1 MDENARAFVDRLERE
16 VERLSALQ
24 RDLDETALKIERA
37 DELLEEAIAVVDQF
51 LSEPP
56 ERFLRAMRVLLEMM
70 RLDERRE
77 ERRDKIE
84 YLLSRLGP
92 AAR

>member
-1 MDENARAFVDRLERE
+1 LDENARAFVDRLERE
-16 VERLSALQ
+16 VERLTALQ
-24 RDLDETALKIERA
+24 RDLDETALEIERA

-51 LSEPP
+51 QSEPP
-56 ERFLRAMRVLLEMM
+56 ERFLAAMRVLLEMM

-77 ERRDKIE
+77 ERRDKIK

-92 AAR
+92 AAQ